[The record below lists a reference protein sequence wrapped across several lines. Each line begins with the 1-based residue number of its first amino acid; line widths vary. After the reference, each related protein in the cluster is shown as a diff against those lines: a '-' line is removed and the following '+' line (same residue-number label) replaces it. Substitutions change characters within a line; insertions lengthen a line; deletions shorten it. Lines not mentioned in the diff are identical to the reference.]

1 MFKVEPTG
9 PFCSQQASL
18 FQLPQWFPESHPNL
32 WQEITLTRLF
42 LEPVTSPHYRRKS
55 LWHVDGLVDTV
66 NIQVVCCLLF
76 CFCSESYVV
85 AVFFSRLSVNC
96 VCVTFGF
103 NDSGVRS
110 VFGDLHGLVLH
121 SFPWGYSM
129 LQVSSMT
136 FSIYWVTY
144 VRVYLY
150 IYSSCI
156 LLQLRA
162 YSSKYWFICR
172 PFWQITNLRNLIH
185 FGILLFES
193 MFSYMFKR
201 KTANCINFEPLKR
214 SWGSILSV
222 IEHAVFHLEI
232 PPYTYCKCG
241 VQSKCFNDSHLY
253 MSCQT

>member
-1 MFKVEPTG
+1 MISWIPT
-9 PFCSQQASL
+9 PTCDKRSPWPDFSWSRFC
-18 FQLPQWFPESHPNL
+18 
-32 WQEITLTRLF
+32 
-42 LEPVTSPHYRRKS
+42 PHYRRKS
-55 LWHVDGLVDTV
+55 LRHVDGLVDTV

-85 AVFFSRLSVNC
+85 AVFQSFICELC
-96 VCVTFGF
+96 VCVTF
-103 NDSGVRS
+103 
-110 VFGDLHGLVLH
+110 VFMSLGSEPCL
-121 SFPWGYSM
+121 
-129 LQVSSMT
+129 
-136 FSIYWVTY
+136 VTY
-144 VRVYLY
+144 MELFFTHFIGVILCFKCPLWHSQSVGHLCAYLY

-156 LLQLRA
+156 LSQLRA
-162 YSSKYWFICR
+162 YSSRYWFICR

-185 FGILLFES
+185 FGILLFEN
-193 MFSYMFKR
+193 MFSYMFKQ

-241 VQSKCFNDSHLY
+241 VQSKCFNDSHLD

>member
-1 MFKVEPTG
+1 MISWIP
-9 PFCSQQASL
+9 A
-18 FQLPQWFPESHPNL
+18 PNL

-42 LEPVTSPHYRRKS
+42 LEPVTSPVTNRDINCGMLMDWLTQSTYK
-55 LWHVDGLVDTV
+55 LF
-66 NIQVVCCLLF
+66 VVCCFVFAVNLMWLLF
-76 CFCSESYVV
+76 
-85 AVFFSRLSVNC
+85 LSVVYLWI
-96 VCVTFGF
+96 VCV
-103 NDSGVRS
+103 S
-110 VFGDLHGLVLH
+110 LLVLMILG
-121 SFPWGYSM
+121 SEAC
-129 LQVSSMT
+129 L
-136 FSIYWVTY
+136 VTY
-144 VRVYLY
+144 MDLFFTHFIGVILCFKCRLWHSQSVGHLCAYLY

-162 YSSKYWFICR
+162 YSSRYWFICR
-172 PFWQITNLRNLIH
+172 PFWQITNLRNRIH
-185 FGILLFES
+185 FGILLFEN
-193 MFSYMFKR
+193 MFSYMFKQ